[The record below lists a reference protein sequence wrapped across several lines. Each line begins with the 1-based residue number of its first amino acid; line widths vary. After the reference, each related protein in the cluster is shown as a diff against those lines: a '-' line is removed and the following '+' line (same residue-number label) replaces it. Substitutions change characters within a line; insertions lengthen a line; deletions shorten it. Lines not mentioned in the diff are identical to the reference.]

1 MKFQDWMLDK
11 RVIERNIR
19 KKVLTRKDYEKYLK
33 TLPDVTDCIADPDE
47 DEEQEEAAAEESE
60 AEEKGESGDA

>member
-19 KKVLTRKDYEKYLK
+19 KKVLTRKDYERYLK
-33 TLPDVTDCIADPDE
+33 SLPDVSDCIADPAE
-47 DEEQEEAAAEESE
+47 EEEQEEKSEETGGE
-60 AEEKGESGDA
+60 QKDESGDA

>member
-19 KKVLTRKDYEKYLK
+19 KKVLGRKDYDKYLK
-33 TLPDVTDCIADPDE
+33 TLPDVEDCIADPDE
-47 DEEQEEAAAEESE
+47 DEEQEEATEESE
-60 AEEKGESGDA
+60 AEEKVESGDA